1 MDLGSVA
8 PGFMMY
14 SPNLD
19 FIFAVRVA
27 FVSAT
32 DSENS
37 EDRSS
42 ESSTAASMPKMKNLS
57 GNTLDNSSEGV
68 QQGKGI
74 VGSSKKAR
82 GVWVKIEKENS
93 HSSMESDSRSSN
105 FIFTHGLISVTSN
118 EKQHRNFVNYDEK

>member
-1 MDLGSVA
+1 MSWQPSPGVPQVKNGVPNIPTKATVPHPIPVHLQAEDRRPGQDLVMDLGSVA

-42 ESSTAASMPKMKNLS
+42 ESSTAASMPKVRYDMPAVLATFMR
-57 GNTLDNSSEGV
+57 NT
-68 QQGKGI
+68 
-74 VGSSKKAR
+74 R
-82 GVWVKIEKENS
+82 
-93 HSSMESDSRSSN
+93 
-105 FIFTHGLISVTSN
+105 
-118 EKQHRNFVNYDEK
+118 